1 MNLLDKKLL
10 GVILILTLT
19 IFSCEEENELGSNI
33 NPAEDKLKVEFQEF
47 TLPAKNV
54 FFDSVRTDLDPY
66 ILTGTINDDLYGNIS
81 AEGYQSINIL
91 TGALPDIEAELDSV
105 KINLRFLDYFTDP
118 SAKSHTIEVRQ
129 LLDTLYEG
137 VVYQAKRQGN
147 FVSGL
152 EGTPIPIGRHT
163 YEIDAARDSVL
174 SFRLSDF
181 YGNLL
186 LDKLSIIRGTTIDAV
201 FRSFAPGEVNP
212 IALVTDNGNDA
223 LVAFNATSE
232 SSNITLHYHTPDEDS
247 LSYSFVFRNVS
258 GDPLPSYNHVDVNR
272 AGSDFS
278 ILTEEKLQ
286 VVDIDENL
294 VHMHPLSGIY
304 PFVDL
309 TEMYDFFDAELA
321 GGDPISIIS
330 SQIVMPIDPSDTTE
344 FESSSSSLQ
353 FVFSDDQGR
362 FDGGQVVLN
371 PARNAVLADDSYLG
385 IGNAP
390 ALALGSLNN
399 DLFAITSDISIFSQ
413 LMIENRIDPDE
424 EGEAFPSNLVMM
436 PPLSSSINQT
446 SFFKDGIKIRVYYT
460 VLK

>member
-33 NPAEDKLKVEFQEF
+33 NPDEDKLKVEFQEF

-54 FFDSVRTDLDPY
+54 FIDSVRTDFDPY
-66 ILTGTINDDLYGNIS
+66 ILTGTINDNLYGKIS
-81 AEGYQSINIL
+81 VEGYQSINIL
-91 TGALPDIEAELDSV
+91 AGDLPDVDAELDSV

-118 SAKSHTIEVRQ
+118 SSKSHTIEVRQ
-129 LLDTLYEG
+129 LVDTLYES
-137 VVYQAKRQGN
+137 VVYQAKRQAN
-147 FVSGL
+147 FFENRNGEPLS
-152 EGTPIPIGRHT
+152 IGSHV
-163 YEIDAARDSVL
+163 YEIDPARDSVL
-174 SFRLSDF
+174 SFKLEGF
-181 YGNLL
+181 YGNSLL
-186 LDKLSIIRGTTIDAV
+186 NALSVIRGTTIDAT

-212 IALVTDNGNDA
+212 IALITDDGNGS
-223 LVAFNATSE
+223 LIAFDPTSE
-232 SSNITLHYHTPDEDS
+232 SSNITLHYHTPEEDS
-247 LSYSFVFRNVS
+247 LSYSFVFRNVR
-258 GDPLPSYNHVDVNR
+258 GNPLPSYNHIDVDR
-272 AGSDFS
+272 AGSEFS
-278 ILTEEKLQ
+278 VLTDEKLQ

-294 VHMHPLSGIY
+294 VHMHPASGIY

-321 GGDPISIIS
+321 GGDPVSIIS

-344 FESSSSSLQ
+344 FESSSGSLQ
-353 FVFSDDQGR
+353 FVFSDDQGK

-385 IGNAP
+385 IGNVP

-424 EGEAFPSNLVMM
+424 AGEAFPSNLVMM

>member
-1 MNLLDKKLL
+1 M
-10 GVILILTLT
+10 
-19 IFSCEEENELGSNI
+19 
-33 NPAEDKLKVEFQEF
+33 
-47 TLPAKNV
+47 
-54 FFDSVRTDLDPY
+54 
-66 ILTGTINDDLYGNIS
+66 
-81 AEGYQSINIL
+81 
-91 TGALPDIEAELDSV
+91 
-105 KINLRFLDYFTDP
+105 
-118 SAKSHTIEVRQ
+118 
-129 LLDTLYEG
+129 
-137 VVYQAKRQGN
+137 
-147 FVSGL
+147 
-152 EGTPIPIGRHT
+152 
-163 YEIDAARDSVL
+163 
-174 SFRLSDF
+174 
-181 YGNLL
+181 
-186 LDKLSIIRGTTIDAV
+186 
-201 FRSFAPGEVNP
+201 
-212 IALVTDNGNDA
+212 
-223 LVAFNATSE
+223 
-232 SSNITLHYHTPDEDS
+232 
-247 LSYSFVFRNVS
+247 
-258 GDPLPSYNHVDVNR
+258 
-272 AGSDFS
+272 
-278 ILTEEKLQ
+278 TEEKLQ

-294 VHMHPLSGIY
+294 VHMHPVSGIY

-330 SQIVMPIDPSDTTE
+330 SQIIMPIDPSDTTE